1 LVLYLLYTGGG
12 GALEIYVRSRMLKI
26 EDEPVDILYY
36 VSYLMWQWS
45 GVGGVAK
52 KGSPPQSLSAI
63 AKEVSTSIHERGE
76 G

>member
-45 GVGGVAK
+45 GVGGVLLKREA
-52 KGSPPQSLSAI
+52 PHRAYLQ
-63 AKEVSTSIHERGE
+63 
-76 G
+76 